1 MWAVLVIPVKK
12 KKLRFYSVQLSFS
25 FLSQCRGALHQLGHG
40 EGGSG
45 GLWMEEGFGG
55 GRAGVGSDGAGGGG
69 AGDLSGG
76 RWRRRRQEESGGVD
90 DLLARSSR
98 RELSF

>member
-12 KKLRFYSVQLSFS
+12 KSCVFIQFS
-25 FLSQCRGALHQLGHG
+25 FLFLFFLQCRGALHQLGHG

-55 GRAGVGSDGAGGGG
+55 GRAGVGGDGAGGGG

-90 DLLARSSR
+90 DLLARSYR